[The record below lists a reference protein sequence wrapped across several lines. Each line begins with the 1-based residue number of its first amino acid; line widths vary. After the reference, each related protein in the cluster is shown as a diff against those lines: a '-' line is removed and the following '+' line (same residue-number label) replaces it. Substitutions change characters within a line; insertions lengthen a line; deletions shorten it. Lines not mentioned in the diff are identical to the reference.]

1 MAPVILGISRA
12 DLDANRIHLHFEE
25 GRRLDL
31 CEALLRW
38 WSERKKGRGP
48 LALDAIVL
56 RHIDG
61 LYLDFAMA
69 GLVYRLY
76 RGIWG
81 NKPLQRA
88 LGQLPERRQYAPH
101 LQEIWDRVAK
111 HEETVEDWGEVSRYF
126 KALVLRLRE
135 SGYLTGEP
143 PLTHQ
148 IEYFGQH

>member
-1 MAPVILGISRA
+1 MILDYTRA
-12 DLDANRIHLHFEE
+12 HLDATPVHLHFED
-25 GRRLDL
+25 GHLLDL
-31 CEALLRW
+31 CEALMRW
-38 WSERKKGRGP
+38 WSDKSGRQP
-48 LALDAIVL
+48 LLLDAMTLSI
-56 RHIDG
+56 IDG

-88 LGQLPERRQYAPH
+88 LGQLPERRQHAPH

-111 HEETVEDWGEVSRYF
+111 HEETAEDWGEVSRYF

-135 SGYLTGEP
+135 SGYLVSEP

-148 IEYFGQH
+148 I